1 MTKNMKSD
9 VAASSTSSEFL
20 KKIPEKSEEN
30 HKKDKEEML
39 KQQVSTNKENEGA
52 TEIEE
57 SRKRLKNYINQM
69 RKESSKSAKA
79 SSVPVRMQRCGV

>member
-1 MTKNMKSD
+1 MKSD
-9 VAASSTSSEFL
+9 VAASSTSSEFF
-20 KKIPEKSEEN
+20 KTIPEKSEEN

-57 SRKRLKNYINQM
+57 SRKRLKNYLNQL
-69 RKESSKSAKA
+69 RK
-79 SSVPVRMQRCGV
+79 

>member
-1 MTKNMKSD
+1 MKSD
-9 VAASSTSSEFL
+9 LATSITSLEFL
-20 KKIPEKSEEN
+20 KKIPKKSEEY

-57 SRKRLKNYINQM
+57 SRKRLKNYLNQL
-69 RKESSKSAKA
+69 RK
-79 SSVPVRMQRCGV
+79 

>member
-1 MTKNMKSD
+1 MKSD
-9 VAASSTSSEFL
+9 IVASSTSSELL
-20 KKIPEKSEEN
+20 KKIPGKSEEN

-57 SRKRLKNYINQM
+57 SRKRLKNYLNQL
-69 RKESSKSAKA
+69 RK
-79 SSVPVRMQRCGV
+79 

>member
-1 MTKNMKSD
+1 MKSD
-9 VAASSTSSEFL
+9 VAISSTSLGFL
-20 KKIPEKSEEN
+20 KNIPKKSEEN

-57 SRKRLKNYINQM
+57 SRKRLKHYLNQL
-69 RKESSKSAKA
+69 RK
-79 SSVPVRMQRCGV
+79 

>member
-1 MTKNMKSD
+1 MTKNLKSD
-9 VAASSTSSEFL
+9 LAASSTYSAFL
-20 KKIPEKSEEN
+20 KIIPEKSEEN

-57 SRKRLKNYINQM
+57 SRKRLKNYLNQL
-69 RKESSKSAKA
+69 RK
-79 SSVPVRMQRCGV
+79 